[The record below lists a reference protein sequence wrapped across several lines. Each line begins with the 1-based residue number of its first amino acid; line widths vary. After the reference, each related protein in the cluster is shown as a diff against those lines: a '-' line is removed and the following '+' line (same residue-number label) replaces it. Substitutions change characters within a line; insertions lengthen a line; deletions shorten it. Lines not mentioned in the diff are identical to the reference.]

1 MAYLWVAAGGALGAM
16 ARFGVVSLT
25 SRLVEHSFFYGTLL
39 ANLLGSFAIGMLYIW
54 LVEHQLD
61 SSWHRPMLMV
71 GFLGAFTTF
80 STFSLDSLLLIE
92 QGRYATFALYS
103 TGSVLGC
110 LLATLAGMWLLKS
123 VI

>member
-16 ARFGVVSLT
+16 ARYGVVSLA
-25 SRLVEHSFFYGTLL
+25 SRFAEHSFFYGTLL
-39 ANLLGSFAIGMLYIW
+39 ANLLGSFAIGMLYVW
-54 LVEHQLD
+54 LIEQQLG
-61 SSWHRPMLMV
+61 SSWHRPLMMV

-110 LLATLAGMWLLKS
+110 LLATLAGMWLSKS